1 MGGNQITVAA
11 EEENCRGTDVPRG
24 IGVCISPSFVLL
36 SLIIRTNYQI
46 RLTIIAIIRVVVFWN
61 NRWGINQTSGL
72 FPLIH
77 WSVIEVQIS
86 VMCACLPAFRALVGR
101 YFPSLVGS
109 ARRTYASHTMEG
121 YNRHTGGN
129 SNINKSVSYSVNY
142 ASRSENHSAV
152 ELVDVDVKHGV

>member
-1 MGGNQITVAA
+1 MYLSI
-11 EEENCRGTDVPRG
+11 
-24 IGVCISPSFVLL
+24 LL
-36 SLIIRTNYQI
+36 GPLVSTNHHT

-101 YFPSLVGS
+101 YFPSLIGS

-121 YNRHTGGN
+121 YNRHTEGN

-142 ASRSENHSAV
+142 TSRSENNSVV
-152 ELVDVDVKHGV
+152 ELVDVDAKHRV

>member
-1 MGGNQITVAA
+1 M
-11 EEENCRGTDVPRG
+11 
-24 IGVCISPSFVLL
+24 
-36 SLIIRTNYQI
+36 
-46 RLTIIAIIRVVVFWN
+46 FWN

-86 VMCACLPAFRALVGR
+86 VLCACLPAFRALVGR
-101 YFPSLVGS
+101 YFPELMGS

-142 ASRSENHSAV
+142 TSRLENNSEV
-152 ELVDVDVKHGV
+152 ELVDIDTKPRV